1 MTTDSEL
8 GIVSANFVRTFIGR
22 QSISV
27 TVSRTD
33 SPPLTPS
40 WRDARIPTDLKLHM
54 EDTQWLTVPFKSV

>member
-27 TVSRTD
+27 YS
-33 SPPLTPS
+33 LTYRQP
-40 WRDARIPTDLKLHM
+40 AI
-54 EDTQWLTVPFKSV
+54 DTLMA